1 MVIAPP
7 NTKKITRISFTLKW
21 VPINNKLH
29 ETNVLQQI
37 LNNCCVL
44 QDLAPNTIKTNK
56 VILMKT
62 CT

>member
-7 NTKKITRISFTLKW
+7 NTKKKLNFIHIEMG
-21 VPINNKLH
+21 PNNNKLH

-37 LNNCCVL
+37 PNNCCVL
-44 QDLAPNTIKTNK
+44 QDLAPNIIKTNK
-56 VILMKT
+56 VIQMKT